1 MSKNN
6 PLNFTTKDAVFATCL
21 KVLERNSKSKCWIQV
36 KNTENALMQHI
47 LFQYY
52 RNPNQQINDLVKVAI
67 VNGYNKLII
76 DNGYRNAD
84 GVIDNTLDL
93 ITVADV
99 KLTWDQHA
107 GCSKCGCNPG
117 YKVSFNSKLNIR
129 SDIKYNAD
137 IYVDL
142 FPKLV
147 DFEIAASVS
156 LDNLPNVMAD
166 CDVDLHLF
174 RKD

>member
-1 MSKNN
+1 MSKENS
-6 PLNFTTKDAVFATCL
+6 LNFTTKDAIFATSL
-21 KVLERNSKSKCWIQV
+21 KVLKRNSKSKCWIQV
-36 KNTENALMQHI
+36 KNTENRLVQHI

-76 DNGYRNAD
+76 DSRYRNAD

-99 KLTWDQHA
+99 KLTWDQYA

-137 IYVDL
+137 IHVDL
-142 FPKLV
+142 FPELV
-147 DFEIAASVS
+147 DLEIAKSVS
-156 LDNLPNVMAD
+156 QDNLPDVIPD
-166 CDVDLHLF
+166 CDMDLQLF
-174 RKD
+174 RKH